1 MPAGGVAVSIAFDD
15 PTLEPDP
22 TWTDITDNPNFV
34 ATISID
40 RGRQFELDR
49 TDTSTASIAINDR
62 YGLLDPTN
70 TDGAYFEKI
79 FPLLQVK
86 IDLLNPV
93 TAEYTTIWRG
103 YIEEY
108 DYVWDPSQQINRLTL
123 GCVDAFAILNAVEM
137 VPTPVDG
144 GTGFPAFG
152 DDPTGNTD
160 AGIWF
165 SAKNVNDRIIQA
177 LGNAGW
183 PTDLQVVFSGNV
195 TVQGTPYDVGD
206 TVMTAIQDAA
216 DAEFPGLANVF
227 VDKNGRVVFHGRK
240 AKFDPVGVSSGA
252 SPGAWPFQ
260 QWKAGDGA
268 AVAASISDTAH
279 IRLLSTNYGLA
290 RIINSAYAAP
300 RFILPAELINQV
312 VQDATS
318 IGIYGYRSWSVE
330 SLITAGGLDDGL
342 DANDECL
349 LFATYYVANYAAP
362 RNRVSQ
368 LSFFSMD
375 PEDPRAAA
383 TWPLLVGVDVSDALA
398 LTVGSPGGGGFNLEP
413 FYIEGIHYDIKPL
426 NPTMAFVTL
435 SLDLSPQEYFA
446 TNPFTGDT

>member
-15 PTLEPDP
+15 TTLEPDP
-22 TWTDITDNPNFV
+22 DWTDITDNPNFV
-34 ATISID
+34 ATIGID

-62 YGLLDPTN
+62 FGLLDPTN
-70 TDGAYFEKI
+70 TGGAYFEKI

-123 GCVDAFAILNAVEM
+123 GCVDAFAILNAIEM

-144 GTGFPAFG
+144 GTGLPAFG

-195 TVQGTPYDVGD
+195 SVQATPYDVGD
-206 TVMTAIQDAA
+206 TVLTAIQDAA
-216 DAEFPGLANVF
+216 DAEFPGLANLF
-227 VDKNGRVVFHGRK
+227 VDKKGRIVFHGRK
-240 AKFDPVGVSSGA
+240 AKFDPVDVSDGA
-252 SPGAWPFQ
+252 DWNFQ

-279 IRLLSTNYGLA
+279 LRVLSTNYGLA

-300 RFILPAELINQV
+300 RGILPAQLINQV

-330 SLITAGGLDDGL
+330 NLITYAGLNDSL
-342 DANDECL
+342 NANDECA
-349 LFATYYVANYAAP
+349 LFASYYVANYAEP

-368 LSFFSMD
+368 LSFYSMN

-383 TWPLLVGVDVSDALA
+383 TWALLVGVDVSDALA
-398 LTVGSPGGGGFNLEP
+398 LTVGAPGGGGFNLEP
-413 FYIEGIHYDIKPL
+413 FFIEGVHYDIKPL

-435 SLDLSPQEYFA
+435 SLDLSPQAYFSDGSM
-446 TNPFTGDT
+446 FTDDT